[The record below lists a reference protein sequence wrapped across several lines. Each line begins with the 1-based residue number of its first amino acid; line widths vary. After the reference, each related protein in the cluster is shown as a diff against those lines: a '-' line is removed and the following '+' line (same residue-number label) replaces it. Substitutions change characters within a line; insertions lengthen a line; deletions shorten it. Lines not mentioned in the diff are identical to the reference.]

1 MIENTVLSNNVVLY
15 ESNSSG
21 KLFDAGKSSMNS
33 ISDVNIV
40 QRKRIEVSTVNSGL
54 ILPAPVGWAL
64 TSNILAIDTGSNTV
78 AISNVAIPEGKVNIT
93 FANNNAKWV
102 YYDEI
107 VSGTVQDALEEL
119 DVYVKSLYANGKAT
133 IGLPNAIQLLEAI
146 LMTLVM
152 GRM

>member
-1 MIENTVLSNNVVLY
+1 MVYYVY
-15 ESNSSG
+15 YD
-21 KLFDAGKSSMNS
+21 KY
-33 ISDVNIV
+33 
-40 QRKRIEVSTVNSGL
+40 
-54 ILPAPVGWAL
+54 
-64 TSNILAIDTGSNTV
+64 
-78 AISNVAIPEGKVNIT
+78 
-93 FANNNAKWV
+93 V

-133 IGLPNAIQLLEAI
+133 IGLPNAIQLPEAI